1 MLWSNLYTGIT
12 AETPDMNEAIIGGTI
27 GLSIYKSS
35 VACTEDLWTLDRTCS
50 ASKRTFS
57 GKRN

>member
-1 MLWSNLYTGIT
+1 LYTGIT

-35 VACTEDLWTLDRTCS
+35 VACIEDLWTLDRTCS